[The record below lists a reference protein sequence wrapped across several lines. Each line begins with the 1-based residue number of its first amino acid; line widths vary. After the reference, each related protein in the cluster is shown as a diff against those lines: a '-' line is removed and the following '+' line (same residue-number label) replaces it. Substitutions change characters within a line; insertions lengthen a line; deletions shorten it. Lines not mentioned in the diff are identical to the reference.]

1 MALNRGKK
9 PQKMEKKKR
18 SPTCSKVFLFLFL
31 LVIMSNLQANQVK
44 NVLHFK
50 NVVWLEKDESK

>member
-18 SPTCSKVFLFLFL
+18 SPTCCKEFLFFL
-31 LVIMSNLQANQVK
+31 LVIMSNLQVNQVQ
-44 NVLHFK
+44 NVIDFK
-50 NVVWLEKDESK
+50 NGFWLEKDESK

>member
-18 SPTCSKVFLFLFL
+18 SPTCCKEFLFFL
-31 LVIMSNLQANQVK
+31 LVIMSNLQVNQVQ
-44 NVLHFK
+44 NVIDFK
-50 NVVWLEKDESK
+50 NGFLVGEG

>member
-18 SPTCSKVFLFLFL
+18 SPTCCKVFLFFL

-50 NVVWLEKDESK
+50 KVVWLEKDESK